1 MSNPQINTHLR
12 VGILIVAFT
21 WFFFT
26 GFQFIKSAFNIYGDP
41 SRMFWVSLS
50 DNAGTFGLG
59 FRTMAALIAVL
70 TILFF
75 VTKKDL
81 TKPEVT
87 MSIRWIIL
95 GEAVFMLALFP
106 CIVWSA
112 AAALGVSNTMGLGS
126 FIESTLPIIVE
137 SVIIPVLLFKL
148 FLELNP
154 NKPARGAIKWGLISG
169 ISYLFMFWLNNT
181 GNWIGAIER
190 KGIEYVTMYP
200 DHILSIVLTGG
211 GLLALSIY
219 AVIYTRN
226 SAVKETFSRLDLR
239 KIGAIITLLGLYF
252 LINYVLWLVLGTD
265 QKWSTW
271 YAWLLGHN
279 MDLWLLS
286 LSLIGIPLI
295 FNDYLKQWTNKKVT
309 ALLIAVEGVGA
320 VFMTLFVSVYVA
332 GITQLPQYVVYHSEP
347 TVRLTMS
354 VIGVILLALVIVAL
368 IAGLIKKAPK

>member
-1 MSNPQINTHLR
+1 MSEPQINTHLR

-26 GFQFIKSAFNIYGDP
+26 GFQFIKSAFNIYGHP
-41 SRMFWVSLS
+41 SRMFWVYLS
-50 DNAGTFGLG
+50 DTAGSFGLG

-75 VTKKDL
+75 VAKKDL

-126 FIESTLPIIVE
+126 FTESTLPIIVE
-137 SVIIPVLLFKL
+137 AIIIPVVLFKL

-154 NKPARGAIKWGLISG
+154 NKPARGAIKWSLISG
-169 ISYLFMFWLNNT
+169 ITYLFMFWLNNT
-181 GNWIGAIER
+181 GNWIGAVER

-200 DHILSIVLTGG
+200 DHILSLALTGG

-226 SAVKETFSRLDLR
+226 SAVKDAFSQLHLKSGRHNHF
-239 KIGAIITLLGLYF
+239 AGLIF
-252 LINYVLWLVLGTD
+252 PDKLCVVACAWNRPKMEHLVRMATRTQHGPLAT
-265 QKWSTW
+265 
-271 YAWLLGHN
+271 
-279 MDLWLLS
+279 S
-286 LSLIGIPLI
+286 LPLIGIPLMY
-295 FNDYLKQWTNKKVT
+295 NDYLKQWTNQKIT
-309 ALLIAVEGVGA
+309 TLLVAVGGIGA
-320 VFMTLFVSVYVA
+320 VFMGLFVSVYVA
-332 GITQLPQYVVYHSEP
+332 GITQLPKYVVYHSEP
-347 TVRLTMS
+347 TIRLAMS
-354 VIGVILLALVIVAL
+354 IVGVILVALVIAAL
-368 IAGLIKKAPK
+368 IVGLIKKAPK